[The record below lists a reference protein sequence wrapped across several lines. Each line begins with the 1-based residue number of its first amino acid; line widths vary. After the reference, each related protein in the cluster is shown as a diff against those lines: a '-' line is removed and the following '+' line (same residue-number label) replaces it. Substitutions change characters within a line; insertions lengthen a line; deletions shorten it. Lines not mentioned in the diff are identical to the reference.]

1 MTLKKADEI
10 ARGKLW
16 RVRRHTPTRTAE
28 VLNSSLSRYLVAP
41 GLTSILLDPSSLP
54 FRRIS
59 SYVKHRQDDNQVALH
74 GEVHGVREAPHQRS
88 ADS

>member
-1 MTLKKADEI
+1 MSQQPYRF
-10 ARGKLW
+10 AR
-16 RVRRHTPTRTAE
+16 RVFWI
-28 VLNSSLSRYLVAP
+28 VDNGSSHRGDRAAARLQAKWPLA
-41 GLTSILLDPSSLP
+41 PSSLP

-59 SYVKHRQDDNQVALH
+59 TYVEHREHDDHVALN